1 MSHDDVGEMSM
12 HESACVIVTSVM
24 MSYGMIS
31 KQQVISLSQNESW
44 GPGMCK
50 VVSQMREK

>member
-12 HESACVIVTSVM
+12 YESVCVIVTSVM

-31 KQQVISLSQNESW
+31 KQRVIGLSQNDSW
-44 GPGMCK
+44 GFGTCK
-50 VVSQMREK
+50 VMSQMREK